1 MSVQVEIH
9 KFRSVIEPKKI
20 CKGHIADILLFNC
33 ERLSPIS
40 ARLRHLPRLF
50 RCSVAKCCETRANLK
65 TEEKKTPARIAICST
80 LLLLLVLLPLQLLL
94 PLENLRFP
102 FVVPK
107 IQVILC
113 WRIQFSGCCSYNFG
127 YEKQYCIHIWQLF
140 L

>member
-65 TEEKKTPARIAICST
+65 TEEKKNASENRH
-80 LLLLLVLLPLQLLL
+80 LQY
-94 PLENLRFP
+94 
-102 FVVPK
+102 VV
-107 IQVILC
+107 VVVGVTALAVVVAA
-113 WRIQFSGCCSYNFG
+113 
-127 YEKQYCIHIWQLF
+127 
-140 L
+140 